1 MADKSAA
8 ELFDMKVAHVGLN
21 AANDGEAAGVAGD
34 FLKLMGLPVRETPLS
49 YFNGD
54 LVEIMKENG
63 RGTHGHIGFSV
74 NDVEAAIRYFEER
87 GLKPIPETKKFDE
100 NGKCFFTYF
109 EGEIGGFAIH
119 IVQQ

>member
-1 MADKSAA
+1 MINDIQFQTALATVVVRLHPAA
-8 ELFDMKVAHVGLN
+8 QLVHL
-21 AANDGEAAGVAGD
+21 AGD
-34 FLKLMGLPVRETPLS
+34 FLQVMGLPVRETPLS

-87 GLKPIPETKKFDE
+87 GLKSIPETKKFDE
-100 NGKCFFTYF
+100 NGKCFFPYF

>member
-1 MADKSAA
+1 M
-8 ELFDMKVAHVGLN
+8 
-21 AANDGEAAGVAGD
+21 
-34 FLKLMGLPVRETPLS
+34 
-49 YFNGD
+49 
-54 LVEIMKENG
+54 
-63 RGTHGHIGFSV
+63 

-87 GLKPIPETKKFDE
+87 GFKSIQETKKFDE

>member
-1 MADKSAA
+1 MADKNAA
-8 ELFDMKVAHVGLN
+8 ELFNMKVAHVGLN
-21 AANDGEAAGVAGD
+21 AACDGEAAGVAAD
-34 FLKLMGLPVRETPLS
+34 SLRLMGLPTRETSAS
-49 YFNGD
+49 YFSGD
-54 LVEIMKENG
+54 LVEIMKKNG

-87 GLKPIPETKKFDE
+87 GFKAIEETKKIDE

-119 IVQQ
+119 IVRQ

>member
-1 MADKSAA
+1 MADKCAA
-8 ELFDMKVAHVGLN
+8 ELFNMKVAHVGLN
-21 AANDGEAAGVAGD
+21 AANDGEAAGVAAD
-34 FLKLMGLPVRETPLS
+34 FLRLMGLSTRETSAS
-49 YFNGD
+49 YFSGD

-87 GLKPIPETKKFDE
+87 GFKPIEATKKFDE
-100 NGKCFFTYF
+100 SGKCYFTYF

-119 IVQQ
+119 LIQQ